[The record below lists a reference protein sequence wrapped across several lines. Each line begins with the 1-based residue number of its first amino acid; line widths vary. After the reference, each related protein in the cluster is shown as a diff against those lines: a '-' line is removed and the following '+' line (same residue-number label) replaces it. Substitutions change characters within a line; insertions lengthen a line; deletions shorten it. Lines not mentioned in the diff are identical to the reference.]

1 MWEGGGGGN
10 RGSFN
15 NSFLRL
21 LYRGLPG
28 LGLLVGFW
36 KGSFPGSIK
45 AALEILSHLGLGFKP
60 HLVLTFLKRG

>member
-1 MWEGGGGGN
+1 MGGGELGV
-10 RGSFN
+10 RSTTL
-15 NSFLRL
+15 LRL

-36 KGSFPGSIK
+36 KGSFKGSIK